1 MDKNSLITSLIDL
14 TQETGEVVM
23 SYYQKD
29 IDSEKKS
36 DGTPLTIVDQK
47 AHDHIFR
54 GLQELTPDIP
64 ILSEESED
72 IPLNERQKWNKFWL
86 VDPIDGTRDFLEGN
100 DQFCICIAL
109 IENHKPIIG
118 LIYIPTS
125 KTHYYSINENESF
138 KFSEGLLQKISC
150 RVPNS
155 PEKILIG
162 HHSSGNKKLI
172 NFLEK
177 RSDYELT
184 EFGSA
189 IKFCLIAE
197 GFFDTYPR
205 FGPCSEWDTAAGN
218 CILKNAGG
226 SVKNVTGEE
235 LEYNTKDNFLSE
247 AFIASNQP

>member
-1 MDKNSLITSLIDL
+1 MEKNSLVTSLIDL

-47 AHDHIFR
+47 AHDYIFR

-109 IENHKPIIG
+109 IENHKPVIG
-118 LIYIPTS
+118 LIYVPTS

-138 KFSEGLLQKISC
+138 KFSEGSLQRYLAERHILQKKFSLDTIHL
-150 RVPNS
+150 V
-155 PEKILIG
+155 
-162 HHSSGNKKLI
+162 
-172 NFLEK
+172 
-177 RSDYELT
+177 
-184 EFGSA
+184 
-189 IKFCLIAE
+189 IK
-197 GFFDTYPR
+197 
-205 FGPCSEWDTAAGN
+205 N
-218 CILKNAGG
+218 
-226 SVKNVTGEE
+226 
-235 LEYNTKDNFLSE
+235 
-247 AFIASNQP
+247 